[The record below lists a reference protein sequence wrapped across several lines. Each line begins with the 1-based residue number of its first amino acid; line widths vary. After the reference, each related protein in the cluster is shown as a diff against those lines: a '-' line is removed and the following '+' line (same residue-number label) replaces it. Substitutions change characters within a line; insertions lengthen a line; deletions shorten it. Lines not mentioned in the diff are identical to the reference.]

1 MKAKKQQAGKA
12 RAKADKP
19 ASDDEIR
26 SLVCPKCGEPDQVAE
41 LDLIPG
47 TVLILGVRKDGSIE
61 WAGET
66 EVDWDGQRPASNPA
80 EFVCRA
86 CNEKFTGKVIGL

>member
-66 EVDWDGQRPASNPA
+66 EVDWDGQRPASHPA

-86 CNEKFTGKVIGL
+86 CNDKLTGKAIGL